1 MNGEA
6 AEAPASASS
15 SASAKDNT
23 FYSTAGGRS
32 ASGRN
37 SNVAG
42 LDREDNWAHNG
53 VIEIISNAAAE
64 IKLTLKNAIINATG
78 DEHAYGTERNAAA
91 IDIVGKG
98 NVTITIEGK
107 NELGGAGKSA
117 GIQKN
122 YSTDYYGD
130 YNSGKLTITANNNDQ
145 RLTVRSGNPNA
156 IAAIGG
162 GYDVGGNIYFGTKN
176 IEINN
181 GTIITEGRIGGS
193 SGNGMSNQWGSYTVA
208 GDAEDIVIT
217 GDAVVNANG
226 GIGSAGK
233 NGSIGK
239 TSIKISGNAKVSA
252 VSSGGTAA
260 IGGGSGNTAGVII
273 EGNAK
278 VDAKNVNGGPTI
290 GNGGDVWNSSEG
302 SVTISG
308 TPEIK
313 SDGFFNKNNLKDNA
327 SAGTVLETVQ
337 NGKHE
342 KQQKGDDNNWTCVHE
357 WRAGKVVAP
366 TCVAEGYTEYT
377 CSLCNATKREGIKPA
392 TNKHNFT
399 EVVKVV
405 EPTYESVGY
414 TVYKCTNCNATEIR
428 NEVPMLVPEESNGTS
443 AVTIMVNGMEAYESS
458 CFGDRYIIT
467 VPEENAVLTGSLGNL
482 AELKAQGAD
491 TLVFRTKSRETALD
505 IDAMLSL
512 GAEDTLFTLTHSGS
526 SATLTVG
533 GADHSELIH

>member
-1 MNGEA
+1 ME
-6 AEAPASASS
+6 
-15 SASAKDNT
+15 
-23 FYSTAGGRS
+23 
-32 ASGRN
+32 
-37 SNVAG
+37 G
-42 LDREDNWAHNG
+42 LDIGENDSGWNWSRNG

-64 IKLTLKNAIINATG
+64 IKLTLKNAIINARG
-78 DEHAYGTERNAAA
+78 DEHAYGHESNAAA

-107 NELGGAGKSA
+107 NELGGAGKAA

-122 YSTDYYGD
+122 YSSVYPGAQDD
-130 YNSGKLTITANNNDQ
+130 GKLTITANNNDQ
-145 RLTVRSGNPNA
+145 RLTVRSGNPNT

-162 GYDVGGNIYFGTKN
+162 GYNEGAGVYFGTKN

-181 GTIITEGRIGGS
+181 GTIITEGRIGES
-193 SGNGMSNQWGSYTVA
+193 SGDGYHTIA

-233 NGSIGK
+233 NGSKGK

-252 VSSGGTAA
+252 VSNDGTAA

-337 NGKHE
+337 NGQHE

-366 TCVAEGYTEYT
+366 TCVHEGYTEYT
-377 CSLCNATKREGIKPA
+377 CSLCNATKQGDIEPA

-414 TVYKCTNCNATEIR
+414 TVYKCANCNATEIR
-428 NEVPMLVPEESNGTS
+428 DEVPMLVPEESNGTS
-443 AVTIMVNGMEAYESS
+443 AVTIMVNGMEVYESS
-458 CFGDRYIIT
+458 CFDDRYIIT

-482 AELKAQGAD
+482 AELKAQGVD

-505 IDAMLSL
+505 IDTMLSL
-512 GAEDTLFTLTHSGS
+512 GTEDTLFTLTHSGS